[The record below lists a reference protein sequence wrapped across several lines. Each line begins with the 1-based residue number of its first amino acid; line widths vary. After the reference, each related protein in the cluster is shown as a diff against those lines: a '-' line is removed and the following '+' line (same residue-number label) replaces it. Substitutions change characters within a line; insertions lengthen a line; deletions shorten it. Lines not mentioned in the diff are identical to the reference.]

1 MEEIMNIIFKFI
13 VCFSLMGIFMLTA
26 CSSKKEANLVLTK
39 GKIWTVNPKQP
50 WAEAIAVYGE
60 KIIAVG
66 SNKEI
71 EQYISEKTAVIDL
84 NGKLVLP
91 GLIDSHTHFMQ
102 GGQLLL
108 QIDLRSAKSEEDFAS
123 KIKEYAESLPPG
135 DWILGGNWD
144 EESWPSRKLPAKEII
159 DPYTSENPVLIGRY
173 DGHLSLANSLA
184 LKLAGIT
191 KQTPDPPGGKII
203 KNPET
208 GEPTGILKDAAENL
222 VSKIIPPASKE
233 QLLAAAHAAMNEA
246 KRFGLTGVM
255 DNTSSADF
263 AIYQNLLKNGELTVR
278 IYSLFPLPRWKELA
292 NLGIKTGFGN
302 DMLKIGC
309 MKGFMDGSVGSRT
322 AMFFDEYNDDPGN
335 YGLPN
340 QMMFPEGNMKEM
352 VSGAD
357 KAGLHIAIHAIGD
370 KANNLLLN
378 IYKET
383 IEENGERDR
392 RFRTEHAQHLLPE
405 DIKRFAQLHVIAS
418 VQPYHAIDD
427 GRWVEDRIGHKRCQ
441 TTYAFKSLL
450 DAGTTL
456 ALGSDW
462 PVAPLNPLTGIY
474 AAVTRRTI
482 DGKNP
487 DGWFPEQKI
496 SLEEAIK
503 GYTLN
508 GAFAMFEENSRGS
521 LETGKLADMV
531 VLSEDLF
538 SIPPEKIVDAM
549 VMYTILGG
557 KIIYQA
563 K

>member
-1 MEEIMNIIFKFI
+1 MEEIMNIFFKFF
-13 VCFSLMGIFMLTA
+13 VCFSLMGIFMLTG

-50 WAEAIAVYGE
+50 WAEAIAVYGK

-66 SNKEI
+66 SSKEI
-71 EQYISEKTAVIDL
+71 DQYISKNTAVIDL

-108 QIDLRSAKSEEDFAS
+108 QIDLRSSKSEEDFAS
-123 KIKEYAESLPPG
+123 KIKEYAESLQPG

-159 DPYTSENPVLIGRY
+159 DPYTSENPVLISRY

-191 KQTPDPPGGKII
+191 KHTPDPPGGKII
-203 KNPET
+203 KDPKT
-208 GEPTGILKDAAENL
+208 GEPTGILKDAAESL

-246 KRFGLTGVM
+246 KRFGVTGLM

-309 MKGFMDGSVGSRT
+309 MKGFTDGSVGSRT

-340 QMMFPEGNMKEM
+340 EMMFPEGNMKKM

-357 KAGLHIAIHAIGD
+357 KVGLHISIHAIGD

-392 RFRTEHAQHLLPE
+392 RFRIEHAQHLLPE
-405 DIKRFAQLHVIAS
+405 DIKRFAQLHIIAS

-508 GAFAMFEENSRGS
+508 GAFAMFEENNKGS
-521 LETGKLADMV
+521 LEAGKLADMV

-538 SIPPEKIVDAM
+538 SIPPEKILDAS